1 MKNLAKIFMAV
12 VLLAGVTSCVQ
23 DTTVDEGS
31 GFNPTTTFTVSVDD
45 TRTHLGEKD
54 GEAYPVY
61 WSVGDKLSVNGIESA
76 PLAEVAEGSVKGL
89 FQISGLVDGPY
100 KASYPATAEAGKVL
114 FAAQQSYKEGT
125 FSEGAAV
132 MYGESDNMTIAMQH
146 ASGVLQFPIKAAEG
160 EVVALKKVIVTN
172 VNGKLAGLYTAELI
186 EGELALAADATATS
200 SISYD
205 CGELELSAEPV
216 KLHIAVPAG
225 EYAELKVSLLST
237 DNQVMNFKVAATGDK
252 AIKPGFVRE
261 FNKNNGIVFSGNDAT
276 FQLTDSESLMEF
288 AKLCAEGGFAYGKA
302 KVMNDFTFDSATY
315 TWVPV
320 EGFVY
325 GIEFDGGDFTITGL
339 TDCLFGKANAYIHNL
354 TLNSTVERAAHESD
368 GVGLFAGIFE
378 GTIANCTAKGSLVVN
393 GSGTSGY
400 NGFAG
405 VVGEVT
411 GTTTFE
417 NVVNEA
423 PVTVDGV
430 NNTRNGVAGI
440 LGGTQG
446 NGSLP
451 ECVLTFTNCHNKAD
465 ITSTVN
471 GEKKRR
477 NMGGII
483 GYSEG
488 DHTIAIDGCSNSG
501 DILNET
507 IIEDLHMGGL
517 IGTNMCPATSI
528 ANSWNTGSVTCA
540 GNQIATGNNYSLG
553 GLVGYQTGS
562 TTITKCANGATIAE
576 GVMTKLATP
585 NVITIGN
592 APGGVALGGLV
603 GYFSSTWADY
613 TYSVS
618 ECKNYGSVITTK
630 DCGKADNG
638 YEARAG
644 GIIGYINIAGKMTVS
659 KCHNY
664 GFIERDAT
672 EVTADAEGALWNSKG
687 DCGGIVCRVTSSAT
701 TLLTNSIIIEEC
713 VNEKEAVISYKGA
726 KRGEVNNGGIMG
738 CSGGNDIIRN
748 CQNYGT
754 ITSSGTMNSTM
765 SLGGILGNI
774 SNKTTVVDNCTNYGK
789 VEQTVAAS
797 VADRLLMGGIVGYA
811 YSAGT
816 IQNSINETAA
826 SIYIAPSETYSVT
839 SYIAVGGICGYAR
852 GADTNVAGL
861 VYKCTNKANL
871 TFDGYSK
878 KAYSAGGVIGLAAMA
893 AKELTNEGALTFG
906 GKSTTDYRA
915 GGVIG
920 QTEQVQETSDLT
932 NSGALTFG
940 GTATTTYWAGGVIGY
955 SMTDV
960 TTLTNSGAVTFTGT
974 ATTGFYIGGVAG
986 GLVGANASVLKNSG
1000 VVTYSGTLTTGVAHA
1015 KSIYQA
1021 ATPSIGGVVGRLGAD
1036 SADICT
1042 VDDLQNNASIVL
1054 LPGSGTSKS
1063 DSWTFGG
1070 VVGVSTNYCI
1080 KNAKFLKN
1088 AKGVAPSIN
1097 ITTYPFVNGTGSA
1110 GTNAIQLIAGVVAG
1124 LRADKAGADVDG
1136 CQNQGTILLNST
1148 VNQDKTNISFG
1159 GIVAR
1164 STTGANGVIKN
1175 CTNEGSIT
1183 FGSNHRASK
1192 KSMDAGGIASSVN
1205 CKIEKCINRG
1215 TITFQNLST
1224 TANYDSGNVFYSAGI
1239 GGIAGVSSNQI
1250 VECEDYGSIIAEAN
1264 SLNPRPKSS
1273 WYRFGGIV
1281 GSASAG
1287 CYIDSCI
1294 AKGKIEIDAASAMSD
1309 NIFYGGGVVAYIAGA
1324 SPAAYIVKDCTIEAT
1339 VSMPALT
1346 KVGLVMGNPYTDIA
1360 TKYTPVAETDYPV
1373 MGCKVDGSF
1382 TRSGKELGDVTESNF
1397 HEVIYSDVPSV
1408 ETWVPV
1414 VGEDGITR
1422 YHGNYGVKT
1431 EGGESGDDL

>member
-12 VLLAGVTSCVQ
+12 VLLAGITSCVQ
-23 DTTVDEGS
+23 DTTVDG
-31 GFNPTTTFTVSVDD
+31 GIFQPTTELTISVADAN
-45 TRTHLGEKD
+45 RTALGAKTDE
-54 GEAYPVY
+54 GTYPVY
-61 WSVGDKLSVNGIESA
+61 WSNGDKVSVNGISSA
-76 PLAEVAEGSVKGL
+76 ALAVAEGATGQVQGL
-89 FQISGLVDGPY
+89 FTFNGDLVAPY

-114 FAAQQSYKEGT
+114 FAAKQSYKEGS
-125 FSEGAAV
+125 FSEGAAA
-132 MYGESDNMTIAMQH
+132 MYGESETMAIEMHH
-146 ASGVLQFPIKAAEG
+146 AAGVLQFPMKAADG
-160 EVVALKKVIVTN
+160 ASVTLSRVVVTN

-186 EGELALAADATATS
+186 EGEIALAADATATNT
-200 SISYD
+200 IVYD
-205 CGELELSAEPV
+205 CGALELSAEPV

-225 EYAELKVSLLST
+225 EYEELKVSAIST
-237 DNQVMNFKVAATGDK
+237 DGQVMNFKVSATGDK
-252 AIKPGFVRE
+252 AVKPGFVRE
-261 FNKNNGIVFSGNDAT
+261 FNKTNGITFSGNESS
-276 FQLTDSESLMEF
+276 FEISDSESLMEF
-288 AKLCAEGGFAYGKA
+288 AKLCTEGSFAYGKA
-302 KVMNDFTFDSATY
+302 KVTADITFDSATY

-325 GIEFDGGDFTITGL
+325 GVEFDGGDFTITGL

-354 TLNSTVERAAHESD
+354 TLNSTVERAAVEAD

-400 NGFAG
+400 NGYGG

-423 PVTVDGV
+423 TVTVDNV

-465 ITSTVN
+465 ITSTAN

-501 DILNET
+501 NILNET
-507 IIEDLHMGGL
+507 VIEDLHMGGL
-517 IGTNMCPATSI
+517 IGSNMCPATTI

-540 GNQIATGNNYSLG
+540 GNQTATGNNYSLG

-576 GVMTKLATP
+576 GVVTKLATP

-630 DCGKADNG
+630 DCGKDSNG

-664 GFIERDAT
+664 GLIERDAT
-672 EVTADAEGALWNSKG
+672 EVTANADGALWSSKG

-726 KRGEVNNGGIMG
+726 KRGEVNHGGIMG

-754 ITSSGTMNSTM
+754 ITSSGTMNTAM

-774 SNKTTVVDNCTNYGK
+774 SNESTVVDNCTNYGK
-789 VEQTVAAS
+789 VEQTAGA
-797 VADRLLMGGIVGYA
+797 ADRLLVGGIVGYS
-811 YSAGT
+811 YSSGT
-816 IQNSINETAA
+816 IKNCINDTDA
-826 SIYIAPSETYSVT
+826 SIYIAASETYSAT
-839 SYIAVGGICGYAR
+839 NYIAIGGICGYAR
-852 GADTNVAGL
+852 GTVADKGL
-861 VYKCTNKANL
+861 IQSCTNKANL

-878 KAYSAGGVIGLAAMA
+878 KAYSAGGVIGLAAMV
-893 AKELTNEGALTFG
+893 AKDLHNEGALTFG
-906 GKSTTDYRA
+906 GKATTDYRA

-920 QTEQVQETSDLT
+920 QTEEIQETSDLT

-955 SMTDV
+955 SITDL
-960 TTLTNSGAVTFTGT
+960 TTLTNSGAVTYTGN

-1000 VVTYSGTLTTGVAHA
+1000 VVTYSGTLTTGAAHA
-1015 KSIYQA
+1015 KGITVA
-1021 ATPSIGGVVGRLGAD
+1021 ATPSIGGVVGRLGTD
-1036 SADICT
+1036 GADICT

-1054 LPGSGTSKS
+1054 LPGNGTSKS
-1063 DSWTFGG
+1063 DSWAFGG

-1088 AKGVAPSIN
+1088 AKGEVPSIS
-1097 ITTYPFVNGTGSA
+1097 ITTYPFAKGTGSA
-1110 GTNAIQLIAGVVAG
+1110 GTNATQNIAGIVAG

-1136 CQNQGTILLNST
+1136 CENEGAILLNSPISQ
-1148 VNQDKTNISFG
+1148 NQTNVSYA
-1159 GIVAR
+1159 GIAARVAM
-1164 STTGANGVIKN
+1164 GANGVIKN
-1175 CTNEGSIT
+1175 CENRGTIT
-1183 FGSNHRASK
+1183 FGTNHLAAK
-1192 KSMDAGGIASSVN
+1192 KSMDAAGIASNTN
-1205 CKIEKCINRG
+1205 CKIENCINRG
-1215 TITFQNLST
+1215 TITFKNLVA
-1224 TANYDSGNVFYSAGI
+1224 TADYNAGNVFYSAGI
-1239 GGIAGVSSNQI
+1239 GGIAGLTSNG
-1250 VECEDYGSIIAEAN
+1250 VVGCENYGSIIAEAN
-1264 SLNPRPKSS
+1264 SLNPRTSSS

-1281 GSASAG
+1281 GNASAG

-1294 AKGKIEIDAASAMSD
+1294 ANGKIEVDANSRQYD
-1309 NIFYGGGVVAYIAGA
+1309 GIFYGGGVVAYIAGA
-1324 SPAAYIVKDCTIEAT
+1324 SPAAYVVKDCTVDAT
-1339 VSMPALT
+1339 ISIPALT
-1346 KVGLVMGNPYTDIA
+1346 RVGMVTGTIYADAAAM
-1360 TKYTPVAETDYPV
+1360 YTPVATTDYPV
-1373 MGCKVDGSF
+1373 MGCKIDGSF
-1382 TRSGKELGDVTESNF
+1382 TRSGKELGDVTDSNF
-1397 HEVIYSDVPSV
+1397 HEVIYSDTPSV

-1414 VGEDGITR
+1414 VGEDEITR

-1431 EGGESGDDL
+1431 AGGESGDDL